1 MVIKFLKISMWV
13 YNLKVILSE
22 GSTSKSKSEYTVDN
36 NIEFINNIKLEK
48 VPTSHSFISFDMKSL
63 FTNFLLHWYSQ
74 HNTQDRRVYDAWE
87 YTVISKKEMKE
98 LLLLCTKKKHFTC
111 NNELYQQCDGV
122 AIWKKPLIPNLIE
135 HMSPWKWYIDGSY
148 KIIIIWTCIINF
160 QQLSPKHWMY
170 IWAGAK
176 W

>member
-63 FTNFLLHWYSQ
+63 FTNFLLH
-74 HNTQDRRVYDAWE
+74 
-87 YTVISKKEMKE
+87 
-98 LLLLCTKKKHFTC
+98 
-111 NNELYQQCDGV
+111 
-122 AIWKKPLIPNLIE
+122 
-135 HMSPWKWYIDGSY
+135 
-148 KIIIIWTCIINF
+148 
-160 QQLSPKHWMY
+160 
-170 IWAGAK
+170 
-176 W
+176 